1 MKGPDSF
8 FCDRCKSLQEAE
20 KVTLLKTLPRFLTV
34 HLKRFK
40 YDERIKGLSK
50 ITWQVAF
57 PLQLKLKTVLQQPS
71 VELRQQGGDLPVPFG
86 GHNCAYRPRQQTRAL
101 YFHRANQQQ
110 MGTVQRRRH

>member
-1 MKGPDSF
+1 MSLHLPEPNVSLSYCIRHYSTPEYMKGSDSF

-20 KVTLLKTLPRFLTV
+20 KTTLLKTLPRYLTV

-57 PLQLKLKTVLQQPS
+57 PLQLKLKS
-71 VELRQQGGDLPVPFG
+71 VS
-86 GHNCAYRPRQQTRAL
+86 H
-101 YFHRANQQQ
+101 
-110 MGTVQRRRH
+110 